1 MREAP
6 AFWRESLNSSPI
18 RLFSALRDSDF
29 AHGRNFVVRHSPLFV
44 RFSFSCNSRC
54 QPRLPILRQCP
65 IERLS
70 EISFLYL
77 VLRSVSRTR
86 PLYLSS
92 RDRISWRE
100 KKLGVKIKKKILSRH
115 LFLKRRTIIESR
127 CLPTSGFEEDLP
139 RNCNWKLKEDS
150 VYHDRTKFRNN
161 TKRSLYFFLARES
174 LARSQRWSTRFEIP
188 LRCSCIIDR
197 YSMTRLDKRLE
208 VRPSG
213 IFTTSQRVTSF
224 PTITER
230 NRSGKLK
237 FRDKKLSTIPL
248 VRAFHF
254 RLRLL
259 PSVRNIIRVICNSA
273 FARFS
278 HYSNFIPREEHRV
291 WSKILPSYSFPLAF
305 SISKIKNFG
314 NSSLTNE
321 NILRRRRGKLITDRT
336 TSGEG
341 TVINRVRNSSL
352 IT

>member
-213 IFTTSQRVTSF
+213 IFTTFQRVTSF

-237 FRDKKLSTIPL
+237 FPVIKSYRRSRSCVLFTSALDSFLQFGILSVWFAIALSRDFPIIQISSREKSIECDQKFFLPT
-248 VRAFHF
+248 RF
-254 RLRLL
+254 RLL
-259 PSVRNIIRVICNSA
+259 
-273 FARFS
+273 FRFQ
-278 HYSNFIPREEHRV
+278 
-291 WSKILPSYSFPLAF
+291 K
-305 SISKIKNFG
+305 
-314 NSSLTNE
+314 
-321 NILRRRRGKLITDRT
+321 
-336 TSGEG
+336 
-341 TVINRVRNSSL
+341 
-352 IT
+352 

>member
-1 MREAP
+1 M
-6 AFWRESLNSSPI
+6 FI
-18 RLFSALRDSDF
+18 T
-29 AHGRNFVVRHSPLFV
+29 
-44 RFSFSCNSRC
+44 
-54 QPRLPILRQCP
+54 
-65 IERLS
+65 IERNLETWNS
-70 EISFLYL
+70 
-77 VLRSVSRTR
+77 
-86 PLYLSS
+86 
-92 RDRISWRE
+92 
-100 KKLGVKIKKKILSRH
+100 
-115 LFLKRRTIIESR
+115 
-127 CLPTSGFEEDLP
+127 
-139 RNCNWKLKEDS
+139 
-150 VYHDRTKFRNN
+150 

-213 IFTTSQRVTSF
+213 IFTTFQRVTSF

-237 FRDKKLSTIPL
+237 FPDKKLSTIPL

-259 PSVRNIIRVICNSA
+259 PSVRNIVRVICNSA

-314 NSSLTNE
+314 NSRLTNE

-336 TSGEG
+336 TSGEE